1 MAVNKADLSVNFRIT
16 ISTRKGKQLSHCCRD
31 ISSWRSNC
39 GPHQRSSIG
48 CRSWNTQ
55 QNSCFGGA
63 PALGSAY
70 ARERE
75 NSSQN
80 SPCTPQYIIFS
91 LYTYIQ
97 LQSQSMATNAPHFCQ
112 SDGFRNLFISCRLL
126 LLTIMDCGLNA
137 IR

>member
-1 MAVNKADLSVNFRIT
+1 MAVNKADSSVNFRIT

-70 ARERE
+70 GK
-75 NSSQN
+75 QI
-80 SPCTPQYIIFS
+80 SPCTPQYIIFL
-91 LYTYIQ
+91 LYTHIQ
-97 LQSQSMATNAPHFCQ
+97 LQSQSMATNAPPV
-112 SDGFRNLFISCRLL
+112 SDRATVFDRHLDIRDVRVTANDGVT
-126 LLTIMDCGLNA
+126 LTLYT
-137 IR
+137 